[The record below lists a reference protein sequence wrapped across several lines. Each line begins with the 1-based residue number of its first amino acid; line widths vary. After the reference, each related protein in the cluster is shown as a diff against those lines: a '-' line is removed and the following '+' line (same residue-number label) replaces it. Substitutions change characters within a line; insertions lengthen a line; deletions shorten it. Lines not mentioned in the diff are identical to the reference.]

1 MSTSG
6 GDGSDFFAGL
16 FSDGFDPPSPEL
28 EAVLQRLEREDAEAW
43 LAAQAK
49 SQPLA
54 TILAAAAAADRATL
68 ATPPQE
74 AAVLARAR
82 RLAEARLEAL
92 RSRPSGAG
100 VAGDGEVPIGDAD
113 GRIAL
118 LFERLVLEAFVLV
131 VATSSDATAIAPLSS
146 AASGLEEAAAACAS
160 QPTLRDLF
168 FAAAARL
175 RGPVIEPQ
183 LRAQPRFIG
192 AYRIER
198 RVGGG
203 AMGQVYEGRAPDGR
217 RVAVKVLR
225 YWIQDAS
232 TERRFR
238 EEIDILGQLD
248 HASIAKIVGSGTLA
262 DAPYHATDFID
273 GLDLLEHARR
283 YQLSRDE
290 RLRLLI
296 QVCDAVDYA
305 HGRGV
310 VHRDLKPSNILVE
323 ADGTPKVLDFGI
335 ALRVDV
341 STMVED
347 SAVDNPSP
355 SEVTLGDISSTNP
368 ASGPTRTA
376 SGAAIG
382 TPGYMS
388 PEQCLG
394 KRSAIGPASDVYA
407 LGVLLYEL
415 ASGERPHDCDRLDPL
430 GAMRMT
436 VLREPRPLDKLT
448 PVPQALAAIAY
459 KAVARRAKQRYPRAG
474 ALAAELRA
482 FLSGETVHAK
492 YPGPSTRLVRK
503 VQQHRGL
510 AALGAA
516 LLVVLVAVT
525 WVVASE
531 RAVAAAD
538 RNGLETTRVA
548 YESLVRQIDRAAPQ
562 ESIALGKR
570 VLERIQVFEADA
582 PSPELER
589 FEFLVRGR
597 LGGLYVR
604 VGERGPA
611 LQERDACLEYWQS
624 WTRAHPQDREAQGYL
639 SLALVERGDLEK
651 HVGRLDE
658 ALEYYEQALRIDEAC
673 VAAEPESRLHR
684 DNLIWSYLRL
694 GEFCKEL
701 RHNLTACARWYSKA
715 NACAERLA
723 EQRPNC
729 IPTLWTLSQT
739 KMHLYWLMCYTPAVA
754 AQRERLIEEAHACV
768 ERLAPEKPGKADIGL
783 HYGVIRSCF
792 GGLLTARGDNHGA
805 ERVYVVAIHDV
816 KLALHTELIRGPLQL
831 CILDVYSGSIHNL
844 IEAGDLE
851 RARARFREFESDFGG
866 YAQADPS
873 MRIHIARARIEYLP
887 RLSNIKT
894 GSAAYNAWFAEFKIL
909 RRYQLKPQ
917 DKIDGRGGGYV
928 TALWDSPG
936 SDPGT

>member
-1 MSTSG
+1 MSTSS
-6 GDGSDFFAGL
+6 GDGSDFFAGF
-16 FSDGFDPPSPEL
+16 FSDGFDAPSPEL
-28 EAVLQRLEREDAEAW
+28 EAVLQRLEHGDAEAW
-43 LAAQAK
+43 LGQHVR
-49 SQPLA
+49 SEPLA
-54 TILAAAAAADRATL
+54 TVLATVPAAPLGSLAPLPQAAAAL
-68 ATPPQE
+68 AH
-74 AAVLARAR
+74 ARQ
-82 RLAEARLEAL
+82 LAEARLEAL
-92 RSRPSGAG
+92 GSSPGRASSTGGSEVRDGDTFAG
-100 VAGDGEVPIGDAD
+100 
-113 GRIAL
+113 IAL
-118 LFERLVLEAFVLV
+118 LFEHLVLEAFVLV
-131 VATSSDATAIAPLSS
+131 TVTSSDATAIAPLSS
-146 AASGLEEAAAACAS
+146 SASGLEEAAAACAS

-192 AYRIER
+192 ACRIER

-248 HASIAKIVGSGTLA
+248 HPSIAKIVGSGTLA

-283 YQLSRDE
+283 YQLSRDD

-296 QVCDAVDYA
+296 EICDAVDYA

-341 STMVED
+341 STMFED

-415 ASGERPHDCDRLDPL
+415 SSGERPHDSDRLDPL

-482 FLSGETVHAK
+482 FLAGEIVQAK

-516 LLVVLVAVT
+516 LLMVLVA
-525 WVVASE
+525 
-531 RAVAAAD
+531 
-538 RNGLETTRVA
+538 GTRVVDL
-548 YESLVRQIDRAAPQ
+548 YSR
-562 ESIALGKR
+562 SIGNL
-570 VLERIQVFEADA
+570 LEI
-582 PSPELER
+582 
-589 FEFLVRGR
+589 
-597 LGGLYVR
+597 
-604 VGERGPA
+604 
-611 LQERDACLEYWQS
+611 
-624 WTRAHPQDREAQGYL
+624 
-639 SLALVERGDLEK
+639 
-651 HVGRLDE
+651 
-658 ALEYYEQALRIDEAC
+658 
-673 VAAEPESRLHR
+673 
-684 DNLIWSYLRL
+684 
-694 GEFCKEL
+694 
-701 RHNLTACARWYSKA
+701 
-715 NACAERLA
+715 
-723 EQRPNC
+723 
-729 IPTLWTLSQT
+729 
-739 KMHLYWLMCYTPAVA
+739 
-754 AQRERLIEEAHACV
+754 
-768 ERLAPEKPGKADIGL
+768 
-783 HYGVIRSCF
+783 
-792 GGLLTARGDNHGA
+792 
-805 ERVYVVAIHDV
+805 
-816 KLALHTELIRGPLQL
+816 
-831 CILDVYSGSIHNL
+831 
-844 IEAGDLE
+844 GDLE
-851 RARARFREFESDFGG
+851 RARVRLREFENHVEGFEQVD
-866 YAQADPS
+866 AS
-873 MRIHIARARIEYLP
+873 MRLPSVCARSSRA
-887 RLSNIKT
+887 S
-894 GSAAYNAWFAEFKIL
+894 S
-909 RRYQLKPQ
+909 KP
-917 DKIDGRGGGYV
+917 
-928 TALWDSPG
+928 
-936 SDPGT
+936 